1 MPSAPSWL
9 LNSGSQTSHSAPK
22 TPTIKKEPGTE
33 ESPRVL
39 AQVEPTPKSAKRK
52 ARSESPSDS
61 DRSNDGKSKKKRTER
76 RNKFKT
82 SEVWQYLVSVSS
94 DTLDEPYGSLTK
106 TRYMRNIV
114 ALPRKRELPA
124 VWATRLASEKPS
136 SEVLQLLIAYL
147 VGDDPGGFLC
157 GLNGPDCAGK
167 WRITGP
173 AMATFLDDKEAI
185 HKACAFPKCV
195 FCPELED
202 SNSTSGKRKCCN
214 TVYRDS
220 DDPSMPE
227 VWLPP
232 TPAPAPDPVPTP
244 VSTPVH
250 TPAPTSTVN
259 PTPTPAPSAQ
269 AATALPASLN
279 PETPSHQLHHE
290 AQAQEGNVY
299 LASLWEQ
306 RNEAMYLSG
315 PLNVSTSYAHSAGW
329 LHQREGQVLP
339 IGADSGATLQILDLE
354 NKGATVPLPSDS
366 HNLLCIVFEGTVE
379 VILQDTPVFT
389 LSRGG
394 QWSVGVGKECRVR
407 NPRIGTKAILYNIGA
422 PVRQNDE

>member
-9 LNSGSQTSHSAPK
+9 LNSRSQTSHSAPK

-61 DRSNDGKSKKKRTER
+61 DRSNDGKNKKKRTER

-94 DTLDEPYGSLTK
+94 NTLDEPYGSLTK

-195 FCPELED
+195 FFPEIKD
-202 SNSTSGKRKCCN
+202 SNSASGTRRCCN
-214 TVYRDS
+214 AVYRDS
-220 DDPSMPE
+220 DNPAMPDI
-227 VWLPP
+227 WNLLPP
-232 TPAPAPDPVPTP
+232 VPSPALSSSSSDTSSSESSSGSSPEP
-244 VSTPVH
+244 
-250 TPAPTSTVN
+250 STVVER
-259 PTPTPAPSAQ
+259 
-269 AATALPASLN
+269 ALPGDLN
-279 PETPSHQLHHE
+279 PEAPSHQPHHE
-290 AQAQEGNVY
+290 AQAQQETGH
-299 LASLWEQ
+299 LAGLWEQ
-306 RNEAMYLSG
+306 QNEAMYLSG
-315 PLNVSTSYAHSAGW
+315 PINVSTSYAHSAGW
-329 LHQREGQVLP
+329 LHQREGQILP

-354 NKGATVPLPSDS
+354 NKGATVALPTDS
-366 HNLLCIVFEGTVE
+366 QNLLCIVFEGTVE

-422 PVRQNDE
+422 PVNQNDE